1 MADTFF
7 WGSDIFSRA
16 TRWLLVNTGTTFNLV
31 LPLLLLLFGLALGQ
45 SHSQNFLLH
54 FFLIQTLSTEP
65 RWLPSISVVVFFS
78 ALGVGGL
85 SSLGLLDRT
94 EQAGTSMIQV
104 KFPNK
109 LYNAT
114 IKGRRIFDEEFS
126 ECRNKHREH
135 RRTCRASKQKSGSAR
150 WARSLLQL

>member
-45 SHSQNFLLH
+45 SHSQNCNSNFVNRTPMTSFNFSGGIFLRTWRGWPLQPWLAWPDWAGWH
-54 FFLIQTLSTEP
+54 FHDPGEIYTIP
-65 RWLPSISVVVFFS
+65 
-78 ALGVGGL
+78 
-85 SSLGLLDRT
+85 
-94 EQAGTSMIQV
+94 
-104 KFPNK
+104 KK

-135 RRTCRASKQKSGSAR
+135 GRTCRASKQKSGSAR
-150 WARSLLQL
+150 WAKSLL

>member
-65 RWLPSISVVVFFS
+65 R
-78 ALGVGGL
+78 
-85 SSLGLLDRT
+85 
-94 EQAGTSMIQV
+94 
-104 KFPNK
+104 
-109 LYNAT
+109 
-114 IKGRRIFDEEFS
+114 
-126 ECRNKHREH
+126 
-135 RRTCRASKQKSGSAR
+135 
-150 WARSLLQL
+150 

>member
-54 FFLIQTLSTEP
+54 FFSNSNFVNRTPMTSFNFSGGIFLRTWRGWPLQP
-65 RWLPSISVVVFFS
+65 WLAWP
-78 ALGVGGL
+78 
-85 SSLGLLDRT
+85 DW
-94 EQAGTSMIQV
+94 AGWHFHDPGEICQNKRKTMIQV
-104 KFPNK
+104 KFIQFQKIIQCNNK
-109 LYNAT
+109 RKTYIWWRVFRVPQQT
-114 IKGRRIFDEEFS
+114 Q
-126 ECRNKHREH
+126 
-135 RRTCRASKQKSGSAR
+135 RT
-150 WARSLLQL
+150 W